1 MKQIPK
7 VFANKIDKKLE
18 NNTTYFKTSS
28 EDYKPE
34 IEQEKNKRS
43 VEQKI
48 KEIFASPRYVYKAEV
63 EITFADKKIIKKIIG
78 QSNGNLITLD
88 NELIK
93 ISDILDIKFVN

>member
-28 EDYKPE
+28 ED
-34 IEQEKNKRS
+34 
-43 VEQKI
+43 QKI

>member
-34 IEQEKNKRS
+34 I